1 MENEKTSKGLKT
13 GYTRVTAVSGSLYIV
28 IPKTYA
34 KEHKINVGDFLKRIE
49 YEYKI
54 EYVLLDGSSEEVE

>member
-1 MENEKTSKGLKT
+1 M
-13 GYTRVTAVSGSLYIV
+13 TAVSGSLYIV